1 MAADKQHP
9 SSELLIASGATRT
22 SGGFRPDGRPRQGL
36 ITGHLFKLIRESAGL
51 TQETLAEHLGVDAN
65 TVQGWESGRRSLT
78 GTRVATLVQVRHRLR
93 QLGADPRL
101 LSALDD
107 AAEAD
112 YVLAYALGTE
122 PDKSQPAA
130 HPLACWVPKSSFA
143 YMLAW
148 PFTGQRPIAL
158 EPQALRSR
166 RGPVAQAPALTA
178 EERMRFFQHLRV
190 TAERSY
196 ADHELDET
204 GGTLLRR
211 NVYYSLSWNQSS
223 ETTAWLRELEQREV
237 RRLGRFDTWSP
248 SWTAVRSLV
257 VAHARQGDKEPL
269 RHFIRTALSS
279 DACQAANLNY
289 WAVWI
294 GETTQTYSSD
304 EFMAGDL
311 GAWSGM
317 ALLRRFAD
325 SLVSTESLFDLY
337 VHSLWALL
345 ERRGRLLDT
354 DPSLLGP
361 WPTEARCSSM
371 RATCQGSRA
380 GSWSRFTMAS
390 GCYRSRYRA
399 SSHERGRADARARAG
414 GPDQLPV
421 RDGPAQAVQ
430 AHRLVDRR
438 HRQP

>member
-1 MAADKQHP
+1 MGY
-9 SSELLIASGATRT
+9 LL
-22 SGGFRPDGRPRQGL
+22 
-36 ITGHLFKLIRESAGL
+36 KLIRESAGL
-51 TQETLAEHLGVDAN
+51 TQETLAEHLGVDTN
-65 TVQGWESGRRSLT
+65 TVQGWESGRRALT
-78 GTRVATLVQVRHRLR
+78 GTRVATLLQLRHRLR
-93 QLGADPRL
+93 QVGADPRL

-148 PFTGQRPIAL
+148 PFTGQCPIAL
-158 EPQALRSR
+158 EPQAVRSR

-178 EERMRFFQHLRV
+178 DERMRFFQHLHS
-190 TAERSY
+190 TAERSQ
-196 ADHELDET
+196 ADHKLDET
-204 GGTLLRR
+204 RGTLLRR
-211 NVYYSLSWNQSS
+211 NVYYSLSWNQSN
-223 ETTAWLRELEQREV
+223 ETTAWLRELEQREAV
-237 RRLGRFDTWSP
+237 RLARFDTWSP

-257 VAHARQGDKEPL
+257 VARARKGDHEPL

-289 WAVWI
+289 WAYWI
-294 GETTQTYSSD
+294 GETTETYSSD

-311 GAWSGM
+311 GPWLGM

-325 SLVSTESLFDLY
+325 TLAAAEPLLDLY

-354 DPSLLGP
+354 DPQLAQALADRGEMLLG
-361 WPTEARCSSM
+361 EGDLSG
-371 RATCQGSRA
+371 QSRRELEQVHY
-380 GSWSRFTMAS
+380 GVRLLQKS
-390 GCYRSRYRA
+390 
-399 SSHERGRADARARAG
+399 
-414 GPDQLPV
+414 LPRV
-421 RDGPAQAVQ
+421 VT
-430 AHRLVDRR
+430 
-438 HRQP
+438 

>member
-9 SSELLIASGATRT
+9 SSALVPASGARPT
-22 SGGFRPDGRPRQGL
+22 SGGFRADGRPRQGL
-36 ITGHLFKLIRESAGL
+36 ITGYLLKLIRESAGL
-51 TQETLAEHLGVDAN
+51 TQETLAEHLGADTN
-65 TVQGWESGRRSLT
+65 TIQGWESGRRSLT
-78 GTRVATLVQVRHRLR
+78 GTRVATLVQLRHRLR

-122 PDKSQPAA
+122 PDKRQPAA

-143 YMLAW
+143 YLLAW

-158 EPQALRSR
+158 EHQALRSR

-178 EERMRFFQHLRV
+178 DERMRFFQHLRL
-190 TAERSY
+190 TAERSH
-196 ADHELDET
+196 ADRELDET
-204 GGTLLRR
+204 RGTLLRR
-211 NVYYSLSWNQSS
+211 NVYYSLSWNQSN
-223 ETTAWLRELEQREV
+223 ETTAWLRELEQREA

-257 VAHARQGDKEPL
+257 VARARKGDNEPL

-289 WAVWI
+289 WAYWI
-294 GETTQTYSSD
+294 GETAETYRSD

-311 GAWSGM
+311 GPWPGM

-325 SLVSTESLFDLY
+325 NLVATEPLVDLSI
-337 VHSLWALL
+337 HSLWALL

-354 DPSLLGP
+354 DPQLARALADRGELLLG
-361 WPTEARCSSM
+361 EGDLSG
-371 RATCQGSRA
+371 QSRRELEQVHY
-380 GSWSRFTMAS
+380 GVRLLQKS
-390 GCYRSRYRA
+390 
-399 SSHERGRADARARAG
+399 
-414 GPDQLPV
+414 LPRV
-421 RDGPAQAVQ
+421 VT
-430 AHRLVDRR
+430 
-438 HRQP
+438 

>member
-22 SGGFRPDGRPRQGL
+22 SGGFRPDGRPPQGL
-36 ITGHLFKLIRESAGL
+36 ITGYLLKLIRESAGL
-51 TQETLAEHLGVDAN
+51 TQETLAEHLGVDTN

-93 QLGADPRL
+93 QLGANPRL

-158 EPQALRSR
+158 EHQAVRSR

-190 TAERSY
+190 TAERSH
-196 ADHELDET
+196 ADRELDET

-211 NVYYSLSWNQSS
+211 NVYYSLSWNQSN
-223 ETTAWLRELEQREV
+223 ETMAWLRELEQREAG
-237 RRLGRFDTWSP
+237 RLGRFDTWSP
-248 SWTAVRSLV
+248 SWTAARSLV
-257 VAHARQGDKEPL
+257 VARARQGDKEPL

-289 WAVWI
+289 WAYWI
-294 GETTQTYSSD
+294 GETTETYSSD

-311 GAWSGM
+311 GPWPGM

-325 SLVSTESLFDLY
+325 NLDSTESLVDLY
-337 VHSLWALL
+337 IHSLWALL
-345 ERRGRLLDT
+345 ERRGRLLDA
-354 DPSLLGP
+354 DPQLARALAHRGEMLLG
-361 WPTEARCSSM
+361 EGGLSG
-371 RATCQGSRA
+371 QSRRELEQVHY
-380 GSWSRFTMAS
+380 GVRLLQKS
-390 GCYRSRYRA
+390 
-399 SSHERGRADARARAG
+399 
-414 GPDQLPV
+414 LPRV
-421 RDGPAQAVQ
+421 VT
-430 AHRLVDRR
+430 
-438 HRQP
+438 

>member
-36 ITGHLFKLIRESAGL
+36 ITGYLFKLIRESAGL

-148 PFTGQRPIAL
+148 PFTGQRPIAF
-158 EPQALRSR
+158 EHQALRSR

-190 TAERSY
+190 TAERSH
-196 ADHELDET
+196 ADRELDET

-223 ETTAWLRELEQREV
+223 ETTAWLRELEQREAG
-237 RRLGRFDTWSP
+237 RLGRFDTWSP

-257 VAHARQGDKEPL
+257 VARARQGDKEPL
-269 RHFIRTALSS
+269 RHFIQTALSS

-289 WAVWI
+289 WAYWI
-294 GETTQTYSSD
+294 GETTETYSSD

-325 SLVSTESLFDLY
+325 NLDSTESLFDLY
-337 VHSLWALL
+337 IHSLWALL

-354 DPSLLGP
+354 NPQLAQVLADRGEMLLDEGDLSGQSRRELEQVHYGIRVLQKSLP
-361 WPTEARCSSM
+361 R
-371 RATCQGSRA
+371 
-380 GSWSRFTMAS
+380 
-390 GCYRSRYRA
+390 
-399 SSHERGRADARARAG
+399 
-414 GPDQLPV
+414 V
-421 RDGPAQAVQ
+421 VI
-430 AHRLVDRR
+430 
-438 HRQP
+438 

>member
-36 ITGHLFKLIRESAGL
+36 ITGYLFKLIREDAGL

-122 PDKSQPAA
+122 PDKSLPAA

-158 EPQALRSR
+158 EHQSLRSR

-190 TAERSY
+190 TAERSH
-196 ADHELDET
+196 ADRELDET

-223 ETTAWLRELEQREV
+223 ETTAWLRELEQREAC
-237 RRLGRFDTWSP
+237 RLGRFDTWSP

-257 VAHARQGDKEPL
+257 VARARQGDKEPL

-289 WAVWI
+289 WAYWI
-294 GETTQTYSSD
+294 GETTETYSSD

-325 SLVSTESLFDLY
+325 NLDSTESLFDLY
-337 VHSLWALL
+337 IHSLWALL

-354 DPSLLGP
+354 NPQLAQVLADRGEMLLDEGDLSGQSRRELEQVHYGIRLLQKSLP
-361 WPTEARCSSM
+361 RVVT
-371 RATCQGSRA
+371 
-380 GSWSRFTMAS
+380 
-390 GCYRSRYRA
+390 
-399 SSHERGRADARARAG
+399 
-414 GPDQLPV
+414 
-421 RDGPAQAVQ
+421 
-430 AHRLVDRR
+430 
-438 HRQP
+438 

>member
-36 ITGHLFKLIRESAGL
+36 ITGYLFKLIREYAGL
-51 TQETLAEHLGVDAN
+51 TQETLTEHLGVDAN

-158 EPQALRSR
+158 EHQAVRSR

-190 TAERSY
+190 TAERSH
-196 ADHELDET
+196 ADRELDET

-223 ETTAWLRELEQREV
+223 ETTAWLRELEQREA

-257 VAHARQGDKEPL
+257 VARARQGDKEPL

-289 WAVWI
+289 WAYWI
-294 GETTQTYSSD
+294 GETTETYSSD

-311 GAWSGM
+311 GPWPGM

-325 SLVSTESLFDLY
+325 NLDSTESLFDLY

-345 ERRGRLLDT
+345 ERRGRLLDSNPQLAQVLA
-354 DPSLLGP
+354 DRGEMLLDEGDLSGQSRRELEQVHYGVRLLQKSLP
-361 WPTEARCSSM
+361 RVVT
-371 RATCQGSRA
+371 
-380 GSWSRFTMAS
+380 
-390 GCYRSRYRA
+390 
-399 SSHERGRADARARAG
+399 
-414 GPDQLPV
+414 
-421 RDGPAQAVQ
+421 
-430 AHRLVDRR
+430 
-438 HRQP
+438 

>member
-22 SGGFRPDGRPRQGL
+22 SGGFRPNGRPRQGL
-36 ITGHLFKLIRESAGL
+36 ITGYVFKLIREYAGL

-93 QLGADPRL
+93 QVGADPRL

-112 YVLAYALGTE
+112 YVLAYALETE

-158 EPQALRSR
+158 EHQAVRSR
-166 RGPVAQAPALTA
+166 SGPVAQTPALTA

-190 TAERSY
+190 TAERSH
-196 ADHELDET
+196 ADRELDET
-204 GGTLLRR
+204 GGILLRR

-223 ETTAWLRELEQREV
+223 ETTVWLRELEQREA

-257 VAHARQGDKEPL
+257 VARARQGDKEPL

-289 WAVWI
+289 WAYWI
-294 GETTQTYSSD
+294 GETSETYSSD

-311 GAWSGM
+311 GPWSGM

-325 SLVSTESLFDLY
+325 NLDSTESLFDLY

-354 DPSLLGP
+354 NPQLAQVLADRGEMLLDEGDLSGQSRRELEQVHYGVRLLQKSLP
-361 WPTEARCSSM
+361 RVVT
-371 RATCQGSRA
+371 
-380 GSWSRFTMAS
+380 
-390 GCYRSRYRA
+390 
-399 SSHERGRADARARAG
+399 
-414 GPDQLPV
+414 
-421 RDGPAQAVQ
+421 
-430 AHRLVDRR
+430 
-438 HRQP
+438 

>member
-22 SGGFRPDGRPRQGL
+22 SGGFRPNGRPRQGL
-36 ITGHLFKLIRESAGL
+36 ITGYLFKLIRESAGL

-93 QLGADPRL
+93 QVGADPRL

-112 YVLAYALGTE
+112 YVLAYALETE

-158 EPQALRSR
+158 EHQAVRSR
-166 RGPVAQAPALTA
+166 SGPVAQTPALTA

-190 TAERSY
+190 TAERSH
-196 ADHELDET
+196 ADRELDET

-223 ETTAWLRELEQREV
+223 ETTAWLRELEQREA

-257 VAHARQGDKEPL
+257 VARARQGDKEPL

-289 WAVWI
+289 WAYWI
-294 GETTQTYSSD
+294 GETTETYSSD

-325 SLVSTESLFDLY
+325 NLDSTESLFDLY

-354 DPSLLGP
+354 NPQLAQVLADRGEMLLDEGDLSGQSRRELEQVHYGVRLLQKSLP
-361 WPTEARCSSM
+361 RVVT
-371 RATCQGSRA
+371 
-380 GSWSRFTMAS
+380 
-390 GCYRSRYRA
+390 
-399 SSHERGRADARARAG
+399 
-414 GPDQLPV
+414 
-421 RDGPAQAVQ
+421 
-430 AHRLVDRR
+430 
-438 HRQP
+438 

>member
-22 SGGFRPDGRPRQGL
+22 SGGFRPNGRPRQGL
-36 ITGHLFKLIRESAGL
+36 ITGYLFKLIREYAGL

-93 QLGADPRL
+93 QVGADPRL

-158 EPQALRSR
+158 EHQAVRSR
-166 RGPVAQAPALTA
+166 SGPVAQTPALTA

-190 TAERSY
+190 TAERSH
-196 ADHELDET
+196 ADRELDET

-223 ETTAWLRELEQREV
+223 ETTAWLRELEQREA

-257 VAHARQGDKEPL
+257 VARARQGDKEPL

-289 WAVWI
+289 WAYWI
-294 GETTQTYSSD
+294 GETTETYNSD

-325 SLVSTESLFDLY
+325 NLDSTESLFDLY

-354 DPSLLGP
+354 NPQLAQVLADRGEMLLDEGDLSGQSRRELEQVHYGVRLLQKSLP
-361 WPTEARCSSM
+361 RVVT
-371 RATCQGSRA
+371 
-380 GSWSRFTMAS
+380 
-390 GCYRSRYRA
+390 
-399 SSHERGRADARARAG
+399 
-414 GPDQLPV
+414 
-421 RDGPAQAVQ
+421 
-430 AHRLVDRR
+430 
-438 HRQP
+438 

>member
-22 SGGFRPDGRPRQGL
+22 SGGFRPNGRPRQGL
-36 ITGHLFKLIRESAGL
+36 ITGYLFKLIREYAGL

-93 QLGADPRL
+93 QVGADPRL

-112 YVLAYALGTE
+112 YVLAYALETE

-130 HPLACWVPKSSFA
+130 HPLAYWVPKSSFA

-158 EPQALRSR
+158 EHQAVRSR
-166 RGPVAQAPALTA
+166 RGPVAQTPALTA

-190 TAERSY
+190 TAERSH
-196 ADHELDET
+196 ADRELDET
-204 GGTLLRR
+204 GGILLRR

-223 ETTAWLRELEQREV
+223 ETTAWLRELEQREA

-257 VAHARQGDKEPL
+257 VARARQGDKEPL

-289 WAVWI
+289 WAYWI
-294 GETTQTYSSD
+294 GETTETYSSD

-325 SLVSTESLFDLY
+325 NLDSTESLFDLY

-354 DPSLLGP
+354 NPQLAQVLADRGEMLLDEGDLSGQSRRELEQVHYGVRLLQKSLP
-361 WPTEARCSSM
+361 RVVT
-371 RATCQGSRA
+371 
-380 GSWSRFTMAS
+380 
-390 GCYRSRYRA
+390 
-399 SSHERGRADARARAG
+399 
-414 GPDQLPV
+414 
-421 RDGPAQAVQ
+421 
-430 AHRLVDRR
+430 
-438 HRQP
+438 

>member
-36 ITGHLFKLIRESAGL
+36 ITGYLLKLIRESAGL
-51 TQETLAEHLGVDAN
+51 TQETLAEHLGVDTN

-130 HPLACWVPKSSFA
+130 HPLACWVPKGSFA

-148 PFTGQRPIAL
+148 PFTGQRPIAF
-158 EPQALRSR
+158 EHQALRSR

-190 TAERSY
+190 TAERSH
-196 ADHELDET
+196 ADRELDET

-211 NVYYSLSWNQSS
+211 NVYYSLSWNQSN
-223 ETTAWLRELEQREV
+223 ETMAWLRELEQREAG
-237 RRLGRFDTWSP
+237 RLGRFDTWSP
-248 SWTAVRSLV
+248 SWTAARSLV
-257 VAHARQGDKEPL
+257 VARARQGDKEPL

-289 WAVWI
+289 WAYWI
-294 GETTQTYSSD
+294 GETTETYSSD

-311 GAWSGM
+311 GAWPGM

-325 SLVSTESLFDLY
+325 NLDSTESLVDLY
-337 VHSLWALL
+337 IHSLWALL
-345 ERRGRLLDT
+345 ERRGRLLDA
-354 DPSLLGP
+354 DPQLARALAHRGEMLLG
-361 WPTEARCSSM
+361 EGGLSG
-371 RATCQGSRA
+371 QSRRELEQVHY
-380 GSWSRFTMAS
+380 GVRLLQKS
-390 GCYRSRYRA
+390 
-399 SSHERGRADARARAG
+399 
-414 GPDQLPV
+414 LPRV
-421 RDGPAQAVQ
+421 VT
-430 AHRLVDRR
+430 
-438 HRQP
+438 

>member
-22 SGGFRPDGRPRQGL
+22 SGGFRPDGRQRQGL
-36 ITGHLFKLIRESAGL
+36 ITGYLFKLIRESAGL

-148 PFTGQRPIAL
+148 PFTGQRPIAF
-158 EPQALRSR
+158 EQQALRSR

-190 TAERSY
+190 TAERSH
-196 ADHELDET
+196 ADRELDET

-223 ETTAWLRELEQREV
+223 ETTAWLRELEQREAG
-237 RRLGRFDTWSP
+237 RLGRFDTWSP

-257 VAHARQGDKEPL
+257 VARARQGDKEPL
-269 RHFIRTALSS
+269 RHFIRTALTS

-289 WAVWI
+289 WAYWI
-294 GETTQTYSSD
+294 GETTETYSSD

-325 SLVSTESLFDLY
+325 NLDSTESLFDLY
-337 VHSLWALL
+337 IHSLWALL

-354 DPSLLGP
+354 NPQLAQVLADRGEMLLDEGDLSGQSRRELEQVHYGVRLLQKSLP
-361 WPTEARCSSM
+361 RVVT
-371 RATCQGSRA
+371 
-380 GSWSRFTMAS
+380 
-390 GCYRSRYRA
+390 
-399 SSHERGRADARARAG
+399 
-414 GPDQLPV
+414 
-421 RDGPAQAVQ
+421 
-430 AHRLVDRR
+430 
-438 HRQP
+438 